1 MKIIPMTIALTKNE
15 YDTLSNAFRVLY
27 QFNTMDVDEKDQTI
41 CDIINDASYAAD
53 IIDSLLSNNLIK
65 IEGD

>member
-15 YDTLSNAFRVLY
+15 YDTLDNAFRILS
-27 QFNTMDVDEKDQTI
+27 QFNAIDVGDENESV
-41 CDIINDASYAAD
+41 CDIINDANYAAN

>member
-15 YDTLSNAFRVLY
+15 FDTLSNAFCILS
-27 QFNTMDVDEKDQTI
+27 QFNTINDCNVNDDI
-41 CDIINDASYAAD
+41 HYIINNADYAAD
-53 IIDSLLSNNLIK
+53 IIDSLLSDNLIK